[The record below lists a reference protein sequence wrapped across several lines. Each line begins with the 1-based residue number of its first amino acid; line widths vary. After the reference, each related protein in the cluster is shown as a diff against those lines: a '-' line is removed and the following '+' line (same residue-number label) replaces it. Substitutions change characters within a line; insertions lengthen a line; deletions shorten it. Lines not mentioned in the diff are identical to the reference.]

1 MGIVGYIGEWHSH
14 PTGHSTSMSGEDII
28 QLTHLAQEMAEEG
41 LPAISLIVGDNNF
54 QVFKGIRN

>member
-1 MGIVGYIGEWHSH
+1 
-14 PTGHSTSMSGEDII
+14 MSGEDII